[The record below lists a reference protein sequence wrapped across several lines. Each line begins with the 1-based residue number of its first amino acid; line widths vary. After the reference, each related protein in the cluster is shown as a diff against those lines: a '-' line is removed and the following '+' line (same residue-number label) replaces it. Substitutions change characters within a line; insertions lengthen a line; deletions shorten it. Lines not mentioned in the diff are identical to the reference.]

1 MSAAKRKAAPKKRV
15 AKKAA
20 PKKKPAAKKKA
31 AAKKAPARKP
41 KTAGAGR
48 PRTDPTKVA
57 TAVVAVLDGDSVA
70 DAARAAGVSVRVL
83 YRALGAAGAEPPAK
97 RSRKARTDEDE
108 DDPPDLDP
116 DASPLEN
123 AKALLEHTMK
133 TISKLPR
140 DSPRMNPAHSNAR
153 AYLKLVASLQKEE
166 AGDETPEQAEARKR
180 REDGDVKQMLLRYV
194 EEYEAQA
201 ARDGVCIH
209 CGQAAQKAPA
219 PGGDK

>member
-20 PKKKPAAKKKA
+20 PKKKA

-41 KTAGAGR
+41 KTTGTGR
-48 PRTDPTKVA
+48 PRTDPVKVA
-57 TAVVAVLDGDSVA
+57 SAVAAVVEDGDSVA
-70 DAARAAGVSVRVL
+70 EAARTAGVSVRVL
-83 YRALGAAGAEPPAK
+83 YRALKSADVPPPAK
-97 RSRKARTDEDE
+97 RTRRKDEDE
-108 DDPPDLDP
+108 DDDPPILDP

-133 TISKLPR
+133 TIGKLPR
-140 DSPRMNPAHSNAR
+140 DSPRMNPAHNNAR

-166 AGDETPEQAEARKR
+166 AGDETPEQALERKR
-180 REDGDVKQMLLRYV
+180 REDGETRKMLLRYV

-201 ARDGVCIH
+201 SRDGVCLH
-209 CGQAAQKAPA
+209 CGQPLSAELIARLYPR
-219 PGGDK
+219 DKE